1 MSVDTFV
8 PPLTPSPGTS
18 DAPEI
23 KILKTD
29 FGDGYT
35 QAARA
40 GLNNV
45 RRIMTLKWDVVPAA
59 LASEIIAFFV
69 AHGGTDPFLYKVP
82 GETTAILWT
91 CESFEESFAAYN
103 YRSITATLRQSFNLV

>member
-1 MSVDTFV
+1 MSVETFV

-23 KILKTD
+23 KILKAD
-29 FGDGYT
+29 FGDGYS

-45 RRIMTLKWDVVPAA
+45 RRVVTLKWDVLPAA
-59 LASEIIAFFV
+59 QANEIIAFFFD
-69 AHGGTDPFLYKVP
+69 HGGSDPFLYTVP

-91 CESFEESFAAYN
+91 CESYQEGFAAFN